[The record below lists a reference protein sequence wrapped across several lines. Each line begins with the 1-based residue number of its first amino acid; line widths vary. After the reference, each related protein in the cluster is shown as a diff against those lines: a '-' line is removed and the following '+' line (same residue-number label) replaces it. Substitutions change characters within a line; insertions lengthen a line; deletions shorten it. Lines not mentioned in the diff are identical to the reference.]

1 MTPSLPTPK
10 PGGTSG
16 GGFVPGRVTRRAA
29 APAGAP
35 GTIPG
40 KAVPGAGKA
49 GKKQPKGATPAK
61 PAVNTASISA
71 AIREAAAVAKKRVL
85 AITNAHVVPI
95 EGEPFAGTVLIEGG
109 KILAL
114 GASVQ
119 VPEGADVLDAQG
131 QWLLPGFIDAHVH
144 LGMDPEGELGATNDV
159 NEMTNP
165 VMAGV
170 RAIDAVDPFD
180 PGFDDALAGG
190 ITAVNVNPGSGNP
203 IGGQAIAMHTHGRY
217 IEEMVLRSPSGVK
230 SALGEN
236 PKTVYGG
243 KKQTPS
249 TRLGTALVIRQAF
262 MDAQT
267 WLAKP
272 EPRPRDAHM
281 EALAMVLR
289 REIPWR
295 QHCHRADDV
304 ATAIRLADEFG
315 YELVIDHGTEA
326 HVLGDVLAARG
337 TPVLIGPLF
346 TTKSKPE
353 LRARSIANPGK
364 LARAGVEISII
375 TDHPVV
381 PINFLVHQA
390 AFAIKEGLD
399 RDTALRAITINPAK
413 VLGLAD
419 RMGSLAVGKDADLVL
434 WSGDPLDVL
443 QRAMKVFIG
452 GKPVYT
458 YDADAQVGAAASRV

>member
-1 MTPSLPTPK
+1 MSNSQPTPN
-10 PGGTSG
+10 PG
-16 GGFVPGRVTRRAA
+16 FIPGRVTRRAA
-29 APAGAP
+29 APAGKP
-35 GTIPG
+35 GSVPVKPG
-40 KAVPGAGKA
+40 GPTTAKKVGKA
-49 GKKQPKGATPAK
+49 GGKGAPVK
-61 PAVNTASISA
+61 PAANTTSISA
-71 AIREAAAVAKKRVL
+71 AIHEAAAAAKRRVV
-85 AITNAHVVPI
+85 AITNAHVVPV
-95 EGEPFAGTVLIEGG
+95 EGAPFDGTVLVEGG
-109 KILAL
+109 KILGL
-114 GASVQ
+114 GASLEI
-119 VPEGADVLDAQG
+119 PEGADVLDAKG

-144 LGMDPEGELGATNDV
+144 LGMDPEGELGSTSDV

-203 IGGQAIAMHTHGRY
+203 IGGQAVAMHTHGRY
-217 IEEMVLRSPSGVK
+217 IEEMVLRSPSGLK

-236 PKTVYGG
+236 PKTVYGE
-243 KKQTPS
+243 KKKTPS

-262 MDAQT
+262 MDAQN
-267 WLAKP
+267 WMAQP

-295 QHCHRADDV
+295 QHCHRTDDV
-304 ATAIRLADEFG
+304 ATALRLADEFG

-326 HVLGDVLAARG
+326 HLIADVIADRG
-337 TPVLIGPLF
+337 IPVLIGPLF

-353 LRARSIANPGK
+353 LRGRSLANPGK
-364 LARAGVEISII
+364 LTAAGVEISII

-390 AFAIKEGLD
+390 ALAVKEGLD
-399 RDTALRAITINPAK
+399 ADTALRAITINPAK

-419 RMGSLAVGKDADLVL
+419 RIGSLKAGKDADLVL
-434 WSGDPLDVL
+434 WSGDPLDVMS
-443 QRAMKVFIG
+443 RAMKVFIG
-452 GKPVYT
+452 GKQVYT
-458 YDADAQVGAAASRV
+458 HDAETRVGAAASRG

>member
-1 MTPSLPTPK
+1 MSSSQPTPT
-10 PGGTSG
+10 PG
-16 GGFVPGRVTRRAA
+16 FIPGRVTRRAA
-29 APAGAP
+29 SPAGKPGSVPVKAP
-35 GTIPG
+35 VKPGAVPSKPG
-40 KAVPGAGKA
+40 KGGKKPVAAVP
-49 GKKQPKGATPAK
+49 K
-61 PAVNTASISA
+61 PDTASISA
-71 AIREAAAVAKKRVL
+71 AIREAAAAAKKRVL
-85 AITNAHVVPI
+85 AITNAHVVPV
-95 EGEPFAGTVLIEGG
+95 EGEPFDGTVLVEGG
-109 KILAL
+109 KILGL
-114 GASVQ
+114 GASVA
-119 VPEGADVLDAQG
+119 VPEGADVLDAKG

-144 LGMDPEGELGATNDV
+144 LGMDPEGELGSTSDV
-159 NEMTNP
+159 NEMTHP

-190 ITAVNVNPGSGNP
+190 ITTVNVNPGSGNP

-217 IEEMVLRSPSGVK
+217 IEEMVLRCPSGVK

-236 PKTVYGG
+236 PKTVYGD

-262 MDAQT
+262 MDAQN
-267 WLAKP
+267 WMAKP

-315 YELVIDHGTEA
+315 YDLVIDHGTEA

-364 LARAGVEISII
+364 LAAAGVEISII

-381 PINFLVHQA
+381 PINFLAHQA
-390 AFAIKEGLD
+390 SFAVKEGLD

-413 VLGLAD
+413 VLGLAEQ
-419 RMGSLAVGKDADLVL
+419 MGSLKVGKNADLVL
-434 WSGDPLDVL
+434 WSGDPLDVM

-452 GKPVYT
+452 GKPVYS
-458 YDADAQVGAAASRV
+458 YDATTRVGAAASRV

>member
-1 MTPSLPTPK
+1 MTPTLPTPK
-10 PGGTSG
+10 PA
-16 GGFVPGRVTRRAA
+16 FVPGRVSKAA
-29 APAGAP
+29 NTAASGGPVKP
-35 GTIPG
+35 SG
-40 KAVPGAGKA
+40 KPSGKPSAKGKSAV
-49 GKKQPKGATPAK
+49 AK
-61 PAVNTASISA
+61 PVANTASISA
-71 AIREAAAVAKKRVL
+71 AIREAADAARKRVL

-95 EGEPFAGTVLIEGG
+95 DGEPFDGTVLVEGG
-109 KILAL
+109 MILAL
-114 GASVQ
+114 GTSVQ
-119 VPEGADVLDAQG
+119 VPAGADVIDAKG

-144 LGMDPEGELGATNDV
+144 LGMHPEGEVGSTSDV
-159 NEMTNP
+159 NEMTDP
-165 VMAGV
+165 VMAAV

-203 IGGQAIAMHTHGRY
+203 IGGLAVALHTHGRY
-217 IEEMVLRSPSGVK
+217 IEEMVLRSPSGLK

-236 PKTVYGG
+236 PKNIYGE

-249 TRLGTALVIRQAF
+249 TRLGTALVIRKAF
-262 MDAQT
+262 MAAQN
-267 WLAKP
+267 WMALP
-272 EPRPRDAHM
+272 EPRPRDPHL

-295 QHCHRADDV
+295 QHCHRADDI

-315 YELVIDHGTEA
+315 YQLVIDHGTEA
-326 HVLGDVLAARG
+326 HVLGDVLAKRG

-364 LARAGVEISII
+364 LAAAGVEISII

-390 AFAIKEGLD
+390 TFAVKEGLD
-399 RDTALRAITINPAK
+399 PKVALRAITINPAK

-419 RMGSLAVGKDADLVL
+419 RIGSLAVGKDADLVL
-434 WSGDPLDVL
+434 WSGDPLDVM
-443 QRAMKVFIG
+443 QRALQVFIG
-452 GKPVYT
+452 GKAVYT
-458 YDADAQVGAAASRV
+458 YDVDSRVGAAASRV

>member
-16 GGFVPGRVTRRAA
+16 AGFVPGRVTRRAA
-29 APAGAP
+29 APAGTP
-35 GTIPG
+35 GAIPG
-40 KAVPGAGKA
+40 KLVPGAGKA
-49 GKKQPKGATPAK
+49 GKKQAKAAAPAK
-61 PAVNTASISA
+61 AATNTASISA
-71 AIREAAAVAKKRVL
+71 TIREAAAAAKRRVL

-95 EGEPFAGTVLIEGG
+95 EGEPFTGTVLIEGG
-109 KILAL
+109 KILGL
-114 GASVQ
+114 GASIA
-119 VPEGADVLDAQG
+119 VPEGADVLDAKD

-144 LGMDPEGELGATNDV
+144 LGMDPEGELESTNDV
-159 NEMTNP
+159 NEMTDP
-165 VMAGV
+165 VMAAA

-180 PGFDDALAGG
+180 PGFDDALSGG
-190 ITAVNVNPGSGNP
+190 ITTVNVNPGSGNP
-203 IGGQAIAMHTHGRY
+203 IGGLAVALHTHGRY
-217 IEEMVLRSPSGVK
+217 IEEMVLRSPSGLK

-236 PKTVYGG
+236 PKRVYGE

-249 TRLGTALVIRQAF
+249 TRMGTALVIRAAF
-262 MDAQT
+262 MAAQN
-267 WLAKP
+267 WLALP

-281 EALAMVLR
+281 EALAMVLG

-295 QHCHRADDV
+295 QHCHRADDI

-315 YELVIDHGTEA
+315 YDLVIDHGTEA

-346 TTKSKPE
+346 TSKSKPE
-353 LRARSIANPGK
+353 LRGRSLANPGK
-364 LARAGVEISII
+364 LAAAGVEISII

-390 AFAIKEGLD
+390 ALAVKEGLD
-399 RDTALRAITINPAK
+399 RKTALRAITLNPAR

-419 RMGSLAVGKDADLVL
+419 RIGSLKVGKDADVVL
-434 WSGDPLDVL
+434 WSGDPLDVMS
-443 QRAMKVFIG
+443 RAMGVFIG
-452 GKPVYT
+452 GKQVYT
-458 YDADAQVGAAASRV
+458 YDAGTRVGAAAPRT

>member
-1 MTPSLPTPK
+1 MTPTLPTPK
-10 PGGTSG
+10 PA
-16 GGFVPGRVTRRAA
+16 FVPGRVTK
-29 APAGAP
+29 P
-35 GTIPG
+35 
-40 KAVPGAGKA
+40 
-49 GKKQPKGATPAK
+49 ATPAAK
-61 PAVNTASISA
+61 PAGKPAGKGKSAKGAPAKPVANTASISA
-71 AIREAAAVAKKRVL
+71 AIREAADAAKKRVL
-85 AITNAHVVPI
+85 AITNAHVVPV
-95 EGEPFAGTVLIEGG
+95 EGEPFDGTVLVEGG

-119 VPEGADVLDAQG
+119 VPAGADVLDAAG

-144 LGMDPEGELGATNDV
+144 LGMHPEGEVGSTSDV
-159 NEMTNP
+159 NEMTDP

-170 RAIDAVDPFD
+170 RALDAVDPFD
-180 PGFDDALAGG
+180 PGFDDALSGG

-203 IGGQAIAMHTHGRY
+203 IGGLAVALHTHGRRVD
-217 IEEMVLRSPSGVK
+217 EMVLRSPSGLK

-236 PKTVYGG
+236 PKNVYGE

-249 TRLGTALVIRQAF
+249 TRLGTALVIRKAF
-262 MDAQT
+262 MDAQN
-267 WLAKP
+267 WLAGP
-272 EPRPRDAHM
+272 EPRPRNAHL
-281 EALAMVLR
+281 EALAMVLK

-326 HVLGDVLAARG
+326 HVIGDVLAARG

-353 LRARSIANPGK
+353 LRARSLANPGK
-364 LARAGVEISII
+364 LAAAGVEISII

-390 AFAIKEGLD
+390 TFAVREGLD
-399 RDTALRAITINPAK
+399 PDTALRAITINPAK
-413 VLGLAD
+413 VLGLAE
-419 RMGSLAVGKDADLVL
+419 RIGSLKVGKDADLVL
-434 WSGDPLDVL
+434 WSGDPLDVM
-443 QRAMKVFIG
+443 QRALKVFIG

-458 YDADAQVGAAASRV
+458 YDVGTRTGAAAPRG

>member
-1 MTPSLPTPK
+1 MSSSQPTPN
-10 PGGTSG
+10 P
-16 GGFVPGRVTRRAA
+16 GFVPGRVTRRAA
-29 APAGAP
+29 APAGKPGSIPLKP
-35 GTIPG
+35 GTVAAAGATG
-40 KAVPGAGKA
+40 KQGKG
-49 GKKQPKGATPAK
+49 GKKPVPVPAK
-61 PAVNTASISA
+61 KPDTASISA
-71 AIREAAAVAKKRVL
+71 TIREAAAAAKRRVL

-95 EGEPFAGTVLIEGG
+95 EGEPFHGTVLVEGG
-109 KILAL
+109 KILGL
-114 GASVQ
+114 GASIT
-119 VPEGADVLDAQG
+119 VPEGADVLDAAG
-131 QWLLPGFIDAHVH
+131 QWLLPGLIDAHVH
-144 LGMDPEGELGATNDV
+144 LGMDPEGEVPSTSDV
-159 NEMTNP
+159 NEMTDP

-203 IGGQAIAMHTHGRY
+203 IGGLAVALHTHGRY
-217 IEEMVLRSPSGVK
+217 IEEMVLRSPSGLK

-236 PKTVYGG
+236 PKNVYGEQ
-243 KKQTPS
+243 KKTPS

-262 MDAQT
+262 MAAQN
-267 WLAKP
+267 WMAQP

-304 ATAIRLADEFG
+304 ATAIRLAEEFG
-315 YELVIDHGTEA
+315 YDLVIDHGTEA

-364 LARAGVEISII
+364 LAAAGVEISII
-375 TDHPVV
+375 TDHPVI
-381 PINFLVHQA
+381 PINFLIHQA
-390 AFAIKEGLD
+390 TFAVREGLD

-413 VLGLAD
+413 VLGLSD
-419 RMGSLAVGKDADLVL
+419 RIGSLKVGKDADLVL

-443 QRAMKVFIG
+443 QRATQVFIG
-452 GKPVYT
+452 GKQVYS
-458 YDADAQVGAAASRV
+458 YDAGTRVGAAAPRV

>member
-1 MTPSLPTPK
+1 MTPTLPTPK
-10 PGGTSG
+10 PG
-16 GGFVPGRVTRRAA
+16 FVPGRVSKAA
-29 APAGAP
+29 SVAKSGA
-35 GTIPG
+35 
-40 KAVPGAGKA
+40 
-49 GKKQPKGATPAK
+49 AK
-61 PAVNTASISA
+61 PAGKTPGKPNGKGKAPAARPVANTASISA
-71 AIREAAAVAKKRVL
+71 AIREAADAAKKRVL

-95 EGEPFAGTVLIEGG
+95 DGQPFDGTVLVEGG

-114 GASVQ
+114 GSAVQ
-119 VPEGADVLDAQG
+119 VPAGADVLDAKG
-131 QWLLPGFIDAHVH
+131 QWLLPGLIDAHVH
-144 LGMDPEGELGATNDV
+144 LGMHPEGEVGSTSDV
-159 NEMTNP
+159 NEMTDP
-165 VMAGV
+165 VMAAV

-190 ITAVNVNPGSGNP
+190 ITAVNINPGSGNP
-203 IGGQAIAMHTHGRY
+203 IGGLAVALHTHGRY
-217 IEEMVLRSPSGVK
+217 IEEMVLRSPSGLK

-236 PKTVYGG
+236 PKNTYGE
-243 KKQTPS
+243 KKQTPA

-262 MDAQT
+262 MAAQN
-267 WLAKP
+267 WLALP

-295 QHCHRADDV
+295 QHCHRADDI

-315 YELVIDHGTEA
+315 YDLVIDHGTEA
-326 HVLGDVLAARG
+326 HVLGDVLAKRG

-364 LARAGVEISII
+364 LAAAGVEISII

-390 AFAIKEGLD
+390 TLAVKEGLD
-399 RDTALRAITINPAK
+399 RSTALRAITINPAK

-419 RMGSLAVGKDADLVL
+419 RIGSLAVGKDADLVL
-434 WSGDPLDVL
+434 WSGDPLDVM
-443 QRAMKVFIG
+443 QRALHVFIG

-458 YDADAQVGAAASRV
+458 YDVVSRVGAAASRVYPPS

>member
-1 MTPSLPTPK
+1 MSPAQPTPN
-10 PGGTSG
+10 PAN
-16 GGFVPGRVTRRAA
+16 VPGPRRVTRPAT
-29 APAGAP
+29 APR
-35 GTIPG
+35 T
-40 KAVPGAGKA
+40 V
-49 GKKQPKGATPAK
+49 K
-61 PAVNTASISA
+61 PVHVANTASISA
-71 AIREAAAVAKKRVL
+71 TIRIAAEAAKRRVL

-95 EGEPFAGTVLIEGG
+95 EGAPFDGTVLVEGG
-109 KILAL
+109 KILGL

-119 VPEGADVLDAQG
+119 VPEGAEVVDAQG
-131 QWLLPGFIDAHVH
+131 QWLLPGFVDAHVH
-144 LGMDPEGELGATNDV
+144 LGMHPEGEVGSTSDV
-159 NEMTNP
+159 NEMTDP
-165 VMAGV
+165 VMAAV

-180 PGFDDALAGG
+180 PGFNDALAGG
-190 ITAVNVNPGSGNP
+190 ITAVNINPGSGNP
-203 IGGQAIAMHTHGRY
+203 IGGLAVAMHTHGRY
-217 IEEMVLRSPSGVK
+217 MEEMVLRSPSGLK

-236 PKTVYGG
+236 PKNVYGD

-249 TRLGTALVIRQAF
+249 TRLGTALVIRNAF
-262 MDAQT
+262 MEAQN
-267 WLAKP
+267 WMALP
-272 EPRPRDAHM
+272 EPRPRNAHM

-295 QHCHRADDV
+295 QHCHRADDI

-353 LRARSIANPGK
+353 LRGRSIANPGK
-364 LARAGVEISII
+364 LAAAGVEISII

-390 AFAIKEGLD
+390 TFAIREGLD
-399 RDTALRAITINPAK
+399 RETALRAITINPAK

-419 RMGSLAVGKDADLVL
+419 RIGSLKVGKDADLVL
-434 WSGDPLDVL
+434 WSGDPLDVM
-443 QRAMKVFIG
+443 QRAMRVFIG
-452 GKPVYT
+452 GHPVYH
-458 YDADAQVGAAASRV
+458 YDAETREGVVARR